1 MVRLLDLTPADA
13 TINASFYVIQPN
25 YPVVDALISAH
36 ARGAGVRVVLDSGDG
51 QSASTNQAVD
61 AAFARL
67 AAALGNDPAAP
78 SFAMQCVLACISKS
92 ADSINHNKFVTMS
105 QAGDLQ
111 DVVFQSTA
119 NLRSDGSGDAAWN
132 AAVVTSGNPDV
143 MAQYESYFNDLA
155 ARRAVPGNDYHAVRP
170 PVTYGASTPYYFPRT
185 DGRDSLSQALM
196 GVDCA
201 ATPTNVDVMA
211 AFFTRR
217 KVRNRLNELAAAG
230 CAVRVIARTDTITR
244 EFCDTLQAP
253 VQVRIADKS
262 SRTKVGIHGK
272 YLTISGG
279 FEGQTD
285 RRVVWMGSHNLT
297 RNALVRND
305 ETFLLTDDAPLHAA
319 FTKNF
324 DAIWSHP
331 SLTAG
336 CGRAGG
342 TSEQAIE
349 EEANTE
355 VTPLIKEKQ
364 RIKRKLPKR
373 LKRKRTAL
381 KSTRTVQG
389 TPVEDHREM
398 QGGRQWEEAEE
409 AQDLRHSQ
417 TQDQSHPRTV
427 QAEAHAEGPDHP
439 EGQGVGHVA
448 PVRTVQEIHSQGEEV
463 TPPSSRPSRRP
474 WQTVA
479 MGHTVRSAAA
489 LVVGALL
496 LGSATSTGAA
506 LDGPP
511 PVDPPPVEITASP
524 APAPEPSPTMRTG
537 QEALFNYPVPGTPD
551 LSISDALVD
560 LVDGTPA
567 GESIVLS
574 YFVVQPG
581 HPVID
586 ALLRAYSRGVS
597 VKVVLDSGD
606 GQKAKKNGA
615 VDAAYATL
623 AETLGTAGDS
633 FARQCNRS
641 CITDEPD
648 SINHNKFAAFS
659 RTGDAVNVVFQGTGN
674 LRVDG
679 SGDSA
684 YNAGVIIRGDQT
696 TYQQYLG
703 YFDDLYTERR
713 VDKRQLPP
721 LAPAPHLRTGDR
733 VLLPPHGQDRHR
745 VRGVAFYRRTYHS
758 DCFTNS
764 FNEKQAADWQFAQL
778 LRTEK

>member
-1 MVRLLDLTPADA
+1 MEWMRSLTVALIALILGAGVLPAVAESGPSPDPSGSPSPSASGSPSASPSASPSPTASATPNPQVYPVFNYPGPGLPDPALNNELVRLLNLTPADA

-25 YPVVDALISAH
+25 YPVVNALINAH

-170 PVTYGASTPYYFPRT
+170 PLTYGASTPYYFPRT

-342 TSEQAIE
+342 TSKQAIE

-389 TPVEDHREM
+389 T
-398 QGGRQWEEAEE
+398 QLKTIAKCK
-409 AQDLRHSQ
+409 
-417 TQDQSHPRTV
+417 
-427 QAEAHAEGPDHP
+427 
-439 EGQGVGHVA
+439 
-448 PVRTVQEIHSQGEEV
+448 
-463 TPPSSRPSRRP
+463 
-474 WQTVA
+474 
-479 MGHTVRSAAA
+479 
-489 LVVGALL
+489 VVGSGKKLKKRKICVIRKPKTSPTLVLSKPKRTLRVRITQKAK
-496 LGSATSTGAA
+496 GSAT
-506 LDGPP
+506 
-511 PVDPPPVEITASP
+511 
-524 APAPEPSPTMRTG
+524 
-537 QEALFNYPVPGTPD
+537 
-551 LSISDALVD
+551 
-560 LVDGTPA
+560 
-567 GESIVLS
+567 
-574 YFVVQPG
+574 
-581 HPVID
+581 
-586 ALLRAYSRGVS
+586 LLRFERSKKYTR
-597 VKVVLDSGD
+597 
-606 GQKAKKNGA
+606 KAKK
-615 VDAAYATL
+615 
-623 AETLGTAGDS
+623 
-633 FARQCNRS
+633 
-641 CITDEPD
+641 
-648 SINHNKFAAFS
+648 
-659 RTGDAVNVVFQGTGN
+659 
-674 LRVDG
+674 
-679 SGDSA
+679 
-684 YNAGVIIRGDQT
+684 
-696 TYQQYLG
+696 
-703 YFDDLYTERR
+703 
-713 VDKRQLPP
+713 
-721 LAPAPHLRTGDR
+721 
-733 VLLPPHGQDRHR
+733 
-745 VRGVAFYRRTYHS
+745 
-758 DCFTNS
+758 
-764 FNEKQAADWQFAQL
+764 
-778 LRTEK
+778 